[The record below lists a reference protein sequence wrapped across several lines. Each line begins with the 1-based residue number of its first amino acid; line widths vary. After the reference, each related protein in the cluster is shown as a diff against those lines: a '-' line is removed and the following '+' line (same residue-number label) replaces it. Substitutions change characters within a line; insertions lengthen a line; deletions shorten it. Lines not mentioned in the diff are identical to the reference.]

1 MPQGRASR
9 PDLGTDLGGDSP
21 QPRIQNLL
29 APCVHQ
35 REVDRRMRR
44 MPTVRFGRETSLLVL
59 ELRQEGGRGIHINM
73 EGRGD
78 QAQFELGATFD
89 LPPFSPTD
97 PEAAEQLAAA
107 IAEQPSGALLLA
119 LPREESV
126 LRRLELPTAEADE
139 LPTVARF
146 RLLQEAQLD
155 EAGAAVDCLPIQTHE
170 TTTTAIVVGAN
181 GTIMALG
188 NALATASGRKLA
200 GVSLRVLGLP
210 DLLDTPGSAPTLA
223 IDLTRGPSLAIVVD
237 GVVHRVGAAS
247 DDLEDIERET
257 IRLVSAWRM
266 TEDSPVEEIVV
277 SGEQELADHLVGRLR
292 SALGLSVHCVV
303 APLDTA
309 LAEDVD
315 HPSGTPWGLVG

>member
-1 MPQGRASR
+1 MTMPQGRQPSR
-9 PDLGTDLGGDSP
+9 PRNRPRRG
-21 QPRIQNLL
+21 QPPASDPEPVDPLR
-29 APCVHQ
+29 C

-78 QAQFELGATFD
+78 QSKFELGVTFD

-107 IAEQPSGALLLA
+107 IADQPPGALLLA

-126 LRRLELPTAEADE
+126 LRRLSSQPLNPTNCPR
-139 LPTVARF
+139 LRF

-170 TTTTAIVVGAN
+170 ATTTAIVVGAN
-181 GTIMALG
+181 GTIMAFG

-210 DLLDTPGSAPTLA
+210 DLLDTPGS
-223 IDLTRGPSLAIVVD
+223 
-237 GVVHRVGAAS
+237 
-247 DDLEDIERET
+247 
-257 IRLVSAWRM
+257 SAN
-266 TEDSPVEEIVV
+266 SC
-277 SGEQELADHLVGRLR
+277 H
-292 SALGLSVHCVV
+292 
-303 APLDTA
+303 
-309 LAEDVD
+309 
-315 HPSGTPWGLVG
+315 